1 MHTTVVA
8 AFSDSVTLV
17 GAFSISLVPRLS
29 VCGWS
34 KAWYTLIADPPT
46 FPRGFLSQCVIIC
59 NDCLHNLLIAK
70 TQLKH
75 ESYHGRRYQHSTT
88 LTSVN

>member
-1 MHTTVVA
+1 MIEKLPKN
-8 AFSDSVTLV
+8 F
-17 GAFSISLVPRLS
+17 GPNFGSLVPRLS
-29 VCGWS
+29 VCGWRR
-34 KAWYTLIADPPT
+34 AWYTLIADPPT
-46 FPRGFLSQCVIIC
+46 FPRGFLSQCVIMC

-75 ESYHGRRYQHSTT
+75 ESESYSGRHYQHSTT